1 VTLLPDSE
9 AAWEGPVTHAP
20 QKGGKHRRSRA
31 RSVVELVALVVAV
44 LGVVRLLTLP
54 GRAGPPGGAA
64 VAAPERPPAIAQF
77 WPDAKPVS
85 QAAVLADSAPY
96 TPQLYLDGTTSIG
109 TAPTRDGTQVRV
121 LVRDS
126 EGIRELRRVPAN
138 DFPQFAGFTS
148 DGENVFWAESTS
160 PGSQAL
166 RTRLYRANWQTGA
179 RPVLLASDMG
189 EAVFTESQFD
199 LVINGGRIH
208 WVAAEF
214 VNAAVTQVR
223 SVPVGGGSVNITRVN
238 GAYTLTGWP
247 WLVSFSSAGTAQ
259 LEMYNQQTKQ
269 RVKLPTTPV
278 EVVRCSPQ
286 WCRIVVLG
294 GDAVPVR
301 IDLQHPDGS
310 DRRRIAGAEANAVI
324 GDVALLNRF
333 EPLGV
338 AGPSDAVGRD
348 LVLYDIKSGK
358 TVSVASGVDVIRAR
372 LGVLWWSTGSDA
384 DLTWHSL
391 DLRQLT

>member
-1 VTLLPDSE
+1 MALLPDSD
-9 AAWEGPVTHAP
+9 AAWDGPVTHAP

-54 GRAGPPGGAA
+54 GRAGPPGNSG
-64 VAAPERPPAIAQF
+64 VAAPDRPPAIAQF
-77 WPDAKPVS
+77 WPDAKPAS
-85 QAAVLADSAPY
+85 QKALLADSTPY
-96 TPQLYLDGTTSIG
+96 TPQLYFDGTTSVG

-121 LVRDS
+121 LVRD
-126 EGIRELRRVPAN
+126 GQGTRELRRVPAS
-138 DFPQFAGFTS
+138 DFPQFAGFTAAG
-148 DGENVFWAESTS
+148 DNLFWAESTS
-160 PGSQAL
+160 PDNQAL

-199 LVINGGRIH
+199 LVINGGRVH
-208 WVAAEF
+208 WVVAEF
-214 VNAAVTQVR
+214 VNAAVTQIR
-223 SVPVGGGSVNITRVN
+223 SVPVGGGSVTITRVS
-238 GAYTLTGWP
+238 GAYILTAWP
-247 WLVSFSSAGTAQ
+247 WLVAFGSPTTAQ
-259 LEMYNQQTKQ
+259 VELFNQQTKQ
-269 RVKLPTTPV
+269 RVKLPSTPM
-278 EVVRCSPQ
+278 EVIRCNPQ
-286 WCRIVVLG
+286 WCRVVVLG

-310 DRRRIAGAEANAVI
+310 DRRRIAGPDANAVV

-348 LVLYDIKSGK
+348 LVLYDIKGGR

-372 LGVLWWSTGSDA
+372 QGVLWWSTGADA